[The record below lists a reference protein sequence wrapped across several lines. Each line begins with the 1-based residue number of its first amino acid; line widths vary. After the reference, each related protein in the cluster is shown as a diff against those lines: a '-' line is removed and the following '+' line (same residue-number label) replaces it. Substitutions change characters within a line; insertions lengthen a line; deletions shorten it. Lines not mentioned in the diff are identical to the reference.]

1 MTDSRTYLV
10 TFMDVLAPAV
20 QRAILA
26 IFKPPFQ
33 VRFAEN
39 YDAAHQAELCRDA
52 DFLVPGW
59 AQLTGDMLESAKRV
73 RAVHKWGI
81 GVDRI
86 DVPAAARLGI
96 PVFITAGSNAGPVA
110 ELAIAL
116 MLGVYRRL
124 YYVNRE
130 MRAGKWPKSEMRE
143 TCFQIH
149 GKRIGLVGFGNIGRK
164 LARRLA
170 GFDPSAIV
178 YADEYAAP
186 AEVEQALGVR
196 RVDLPEL
203 LSTCDI
209 VSLHAPF
216 NDSTRHLINDAAIR
230 RMKKGA
236 VLINTARGELVDELA
251 LVEALKRGHLLG
263 AGLDAFDPEPPD
275 ADNPLLKLD
284 QVVVTPHAGGGVFD
298 NVAPV
303 AAHVQRN
310 LLSFIAGEPIARQD
324 VIVAVEQRT
333 P

>member
-1 MTDSRTYLV
+1 MTDARTYQV
-10 TFMDVLAPAV
+10 VFMDVLAPAV
-20 QRAILA
+20 QRVILSV
-26 IFKPPFQ
+26 FKPPFQ
-33 VRFAEN
+33 VKFADN
-39 YDAAHQAELCRDA
+39 YDVAHQMELCRHA

-59 AQLTGDMLESAKRV
+59 AQLTAEMLESAKRV

-86 DVPAAARLGI
+86 DIQAAERLGI

-149 GKRIGLVGFGNIGRK
+149 GKRVGLVGFGNIGRK

-170 GFDPSAIV
+170 GFEPSAIV
-178 YADEYAAP
+178 YADAYAAP
-186 AEVEQALGVR
+186 ADVEQALGVQ
-196 RVDLPEL
+196 RVELPEL

-216 NDSTRHLINDAAIR
+216 NASTRHLIDEAAIK

-236 VLINTARGELVDELA
+236 VLINTARGELVDEAA
-251 LVEALKRGHLLG
+251 LVQALRRGHLLG

-275 ADNPLLKLD
+275 ADNPLLQLD

-303 AAHVQRN
+303 ADHVQRN
-310 LLSFIAGEPIARQD
+310 LACFVAGAAIAQQD
-324 VIVAVEQRT
+324 VIVSADQRKT
-333 P
+333 

>member
-1 MTDSRTYLV
+1 MTGSTTYQV
-10 TFMDVLAPAV
+10 AFMDVLAPAV
-20 QRAILA
+20 QRVISSV
-26 IFKPPFQ
+26 FGPPFEI
-33 VRFAEN
+33 RFALN
-39 YDAAHQAELCRDA
+39 YDARHQLELCRSA

-59 AQLTGDMLESAKRV
+59 AQLTGDMLEAAERV
-73 RAVHKWGI
+73 QAVHKWGI

-86 DVPAAARLGI
+86 DIPAARRLGI
-96 PVFITAGSNAGPVA
+96 PVAITAGSNAGPVA

-116 MLGVYRRL
+116 MLAVYRRI

-149 GKRIGLVGFGNIGRK
+149 GKTIGLVGFGNIGRK

-170 GFDPSAIV
+170 GFEPRAIL
-178 YADEYAAP
+178 YCDQHAAP

-196 RVDLPEL
+196 RVELPEL
-203 LSTCDI
+203 LSGSDI
-209 VSLHAPF
+209 VSLHAPY
-216 NDSTRHLINDAAIR
+216 NDSTRHLVDESAIR

-236 VLINTARGELVDELA
+236 VLINTARGELVDEAALA
-251 LVEALKRGHLLG
+251 DALKRGHLLG

-275 ADNPLLKLD
+275 PDNPLLGLD
-284 QVVVTPHAGGGVFD
+284 QVIVTPHAGGGVFD

-303 AAHVQRN
+303 AAHVLRN
-310 LLSFIAGEPIARQD
+310 LQRFVAGEPIAAQD
-324 VIVAVEQRT
+324 LIVAENRRA